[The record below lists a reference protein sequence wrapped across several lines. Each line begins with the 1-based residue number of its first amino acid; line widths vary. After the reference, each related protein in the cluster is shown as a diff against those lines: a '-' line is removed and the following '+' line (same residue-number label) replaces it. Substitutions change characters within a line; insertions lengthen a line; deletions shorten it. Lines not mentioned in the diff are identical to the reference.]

1 MNRKLLIL
9 FALLISILI
18 KSSYIFAADDQIL
31 IKQSPVE
38 LIENLTT
45 NLIKL
50 VEKEKLSNTI
60 NDIAFYKQLESLL
73 RPVIHESFSRRIMGK
88 YGNEKYI
95 LSLPKDKQKKIYS
108 QIYQF
113 DNVLLGSLTST
124 YGKGLLAFDGQKIEV
139 IELVE
144 YKSKSKTMVKQLIYG
159 DRKEP
164 YEVIFALKK
173 IDDQWKIGNFRFEQ
187 IDFGR
192 IYKKQFKSLLNF
204 YNDDV
209 DLVIKNW
216 TLSRLDKA
224 S

>member
-9 FALLISILI
+9 STLLITILI
-18 KSSYIFAADDQIL
+18 KSSYIFASDNQIL
-31 IKQSPVE
+31 IKQSSVD
-38 LIENLTT
+38 LIENLTG

-50 VEKEKLSNTI
+50 VEQEKRGNTI
-60 NDIAFYKQLESLL
+60 NDTNFYNQLDSLL
-73 RPVIHESFSRRIMGK
+73 RSVVDKSFSRRIMGK

-95 LSLPKDKQKKIYS
+95 LSLSKKQQEKIYS
-108 QIYQF
+108 QINQF
-113 DNVLLGSLTST
+113 NNVLLRSLTST

-139 IELVE
+139 IELTE

-173 IDDQWKIGNFRFEQ
+173 IDGQWKIGNFRFEQ

-192 IYKKQFKSLLNF
+192 IYKKQFKSLLEF
-204 YNDDV
+204 YNHNI

-216 TLSRLDKA
+216 TLARMDA
-224 S
+224 IN

>member
-1 MNRKLLIL
+1 
-9 FALLISILI
+9 
-18 KSSYIFAADDQIL
+18 
-31 IKQSPVE
+31 
-38 LIENLTT
+38 
-45 NLIKL
+45 
-50 VEKEKLSNTI
+50 
-60 NDIAFYKQLESLL
+60 
-73 RPVIHESFSRRIMGK
+73 MGK

-95 LSLPKDKQKKIYS
+95 LSLSKDKQKKIYS

-139 IELVE
+139 IELIE